1 MKIHIFLLHL
11 AHGGVEKA
19 SSELANALCKR
30 GHQLKLWVTYP
41 LPPAYDLD
49 PRIEIEYLTERRP
62 NREEFHEARRA
73 RRIGALLSEG
83 FKAMHTL
90 YLKRKTLL
98 QALRRIDEGVIIC
111 TRHEQNLALARLRK
125 LDVFKI
131 AQLHHDVL
139 PGSKMFEE
147 IMSGYA
153 GCDVVTALTA
163 ELTEELAAAY
173 VKEPRPRF
181 VWMPNFLEDEAFEEN
196 NEAAL
201 YAATKS
207 RTRTDGKWV
216 AVGRFEPEKGMD
228 RLVEIWAKIAPDY
241 PNWQLTMIGDG
252 SQMGLVRDLA
262 ERHGLGL
269 QLRLPGMLP
278 YAQVL
283 QEMAAADLFVMPS
296 HSEGFGLVL
305 IEAAAQRLPLVA
317 FDVRSGPRSIIAEGE
332 NGFLI
337 EDGDLEAF
345 ATACRRLMEDPALR
359 ATMGERA
366 RDLASRFSESTVLER
381 WAAVLEERVLPE
393 EIMGENF

>member
-1 MKIHIFLLHL
+1 MKIHLFLLHL

-62 NREEFHEARRA
+62 NREAFREARRS
-73 RRIGALLSEG
+73 RRFGALLSEG

-98 QALRRIDEGVIIC
+98 QALRRVDEGVIIC
-111 TRHEQNLALARLRK
+111 TRHEQNLALARLRN
-125 LDVFKI
+125 LNVFKI

-139 PGSKMFEE
+139 PGSKMFVE
-147 IMSGYA
+147 IMNGYA
-153 GCDVVTALTA
+153 GCDVITALTA
-163 ELTEELAAAY
+163 ELTEELATAY
-173 VKEPRPRF
+173 VKQQRPRF
-181 VWMPNFLEDEAFEEN
+181 VWMPNFLEDEVFAESGDVSAF
-196 NEAAL
+196 AAKGC
-201 YAATKS
+201 YGS
-207 RTRTDGKWV
+207 GGKLI

-228 RLVEIWAKIAPDY
+228 RLVEIWAKLASDY
-241 PNWQLTMIGDG
+241 PNWQLTMIGNG
-252 SQMGLVRDLA
+252 SQMSLVRDLA
-262 ERHGLGL
+262 ERHGLGS

-278 YAQVL
+278 YTQVL
-283 QEMAAADLFVMPS
+283 QEMAEADIFVMPS
-296 HSEGFGLVL
+296 RSEGFGLVL

-317 FDVRSGPRSIIAEGE
+317 FDVRSGPRSIISEGE
-332 NGFLI
+332 NGYLI

-345 ATACRRLMEDPALR
+345 ASTCRRLMQDPALR
-359 ATMGERA
+359 VALGERA
-366 RDLASRFSESTVLER
+366 REMAKRFSETAVMDR

-393 EIMGENF
+393 EIKGENA